1 LVVSTIVFDLKALEE
16 QRLHKRLVVLGFI
29 WVAAALIGDHKL
41 HITERASPVFALGD
55 RAGDAEHLTLVYG
68 SRV

>member
-1 LVVSTIVFDLKALEE
+1 LGVSAIVFDLKALEE
-16 QRLHKRLVVLGFI
+16 QMFHKRLVVFRFI

-41 HITERASPVFALGD
+41 HISEREPPVFALGD